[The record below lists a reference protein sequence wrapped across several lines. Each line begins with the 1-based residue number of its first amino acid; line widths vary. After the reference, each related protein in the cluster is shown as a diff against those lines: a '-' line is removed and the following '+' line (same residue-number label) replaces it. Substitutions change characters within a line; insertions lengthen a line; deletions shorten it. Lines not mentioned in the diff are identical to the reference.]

1 METKRLYG
9 IEPAEI
15 EKLLLVDVGTPL
27 EKGTPLLRNPGRS
40 DKPKVFSSP
49 VAGLLVEIIDGNLI
63 IQRPQKLFELRAMIH
78 GRVSRIIPR
87 MGVEL
92 QLIGSIVQAIW
103 DSGRESHGRLVIST
117 ESNNNELTLDKIR
130 PEIGRNIVVAG
141 KLSGSKLL
149 EVLEN
154 YQTRGLIVGSIPAAL
169 IPKAREVVFPI
180 FVTDGFGEQPMS
192 APLFEILQ
200 QSSGKEASLLKG
212 PGEYGDHRSEIIIP
226 TPDPQYV
233 KSENAGWDLLKN
245 GDFIRVV
252 MSRHNLLGKVITV
265 HPEAQRTTSGGWM
278 PGADIELNSGEVVFV
293 PYTNIDVIN

>member
-1 METKRLYG
+1 
-9 IEPAEI
+9 
-15 EKLLLVDVGTPL
+15 
-27 EKGTPLLRNPGRS
+27 
-40 DKPKVFSSP
+40 
-49 VAGLLVEIIDGNLI
+49 
-63 IQRPQKLFELRAMIH
+63 
-78 GRVSRIIPR
+78 

-117 ESNNNELTLDKIR
+117 ESNNNELTLDNIR

-141 KLSGSKLL
+141 KLSGNELL

-200 QSSGKEASLLKG
+200 QSSGKEASLLRG
-212 PGEYGDHRSEIIIP
+212 PGENGDQRSEIIIP
-226 TPDPQYV
+226 TSDPQYV
-233 KSENAGWDLLKN
+233 KSDKLGWDLLKN
-245 GDFIRVV
+245 GDFVRVV

-265 HPEAQRTTSGGWM
+265 HPEARRTISGGWM